1 MSAGAKSG
9 GTNTNDGTYY
19 YNKFTADGVFTV

>member
-9 GTNTNDGTYY
+9 GTLTNDGTYY
-19 YNKFTADGVFTV
+19 YNTFTSSGNFVV

>member
-9 GTNTNDGTYY
+9 GAVTNDGTYY
-19 YNKFTADGVFTV
+19 YNTFTSSGTFTV